1 MLQIVHRTSLCCRS
15 LTHHDTFCWRSST
28 ASHYA
33 TGHPLGPRFCCR
45 AATTTLYAACQ
56 SLQLCVLQVIHRDL
70 KPENLMLDAHGHLK
84 LIDFGSAKL
93 VGPQV
98 RILIAYGPQCLCSEC

>member
-1 MLQIVHRTSLCCRS
+1 MCSHESGLCAAGRPLLSLCCRS
-15 LTHHDTFCWRSST
+15 PST
-28 ASHYA
+28 
-33 TGHPLGPRFCCR
+33 TPRAGACLPQP
-45 AATTTLYAACQ
+45 TLLPVNHCQ
-56 SLQLCVLQVIHRDL
+56 AGVLQVIHRDL

-98 RILIAYGPQCLCSEC
+98 RAFTITYPPASLQQLSTARASNHS